1 MSLIDLLYEW
11 QTLVGAGIGG
21 VFALVAAIYVA
32 YDARFRETR
41 VAFVQLLNDLV
52 IFTGLWDQYQKH
64 LEDIRSSKYGKLN
77 KERSLALQVAFIY
90 RNFRKI
96 SSLTTLNM
104 IRVGIVDPCLNSHL
118 TLFFLNYNAFV
129 ERLDEIEF
137 PKNLPPSGLIDFA
150 FGNAD
155 TINSYRITSYYE
167 TANSHAQ
174 CTVDLIEKLLLGRYS
189 FFWRIARYFKIFVY
203 HPKCYRVIE
212 SGEIDEFY

>member
-118 TLFFLNYNAFV
+118 TLFF
-129 ERLDEIEF
+129 
-137 PKNLPPSGLIDFA
+137 
-150 FGNAD
+150 
-155 TINSYRITSYYE
+155 
-167 TANSHAQ
+167 
-174 CTVDLIEKLLLGRYS
+174 
-189 FFWRIARYFKIFVY
+189 
-203 HPKCYRVIE
+203 
-212 SGEIDEFY
+212 